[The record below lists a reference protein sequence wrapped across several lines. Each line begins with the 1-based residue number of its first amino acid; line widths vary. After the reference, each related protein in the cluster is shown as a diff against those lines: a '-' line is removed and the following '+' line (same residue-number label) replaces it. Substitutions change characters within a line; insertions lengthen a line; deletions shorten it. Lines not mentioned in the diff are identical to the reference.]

1 MFYPCFFFPNL
12 ILILKENPKEVE
24 PKSITDFEV
33 PELAI
38 DLSNRNLLLILKN
51 WNPLGIWSSWNL

>member
-1 MFYPCFFFPNL
+1 M
-12 ILILKENPKEVE
+12 KENPNQVE

-38 DLSNRNLLLILKN
+38 DFEESEPITDF
-51 WNPLGIWSSWNL
+51 

>member
-12 ILILKENPKEVE
+12 ILILKENPNQVE

-38 DLSNRNLLLILKN
+38 DFEDLNLLLIFKTRI
-51 WNPLGIWSSWNL
+51 P